1 MKIVVKNGKVVSMK
15 DCGDIRQ
22 QLENINGAIIEL
34 QKLAYKM
41 RRVSCTVLNEN
52 SALMQAYD
60 QLAEEKRI
68 AEIGKKAAQRT
79 ALAAEKQ
86 IKRNSAERKQA

>member
-1 MKIVVKNGKVVSMK
+1 MKIIVRNGKVVSIK
-15 DCGDIRQ
+15 DSGDIRQ
-22 QLENINGAIIEL
+22 QLDNINAAILEL

-60 QLAEEKRI
+60 QLAEEKRR
-68 AEIGKKAAQRT
+68 ADIGKKAAERT
-79 ALAAEKQ
+79 AAAAEKQ
-86 IKRNSAERKQA
+86 IKRNNAERKQA